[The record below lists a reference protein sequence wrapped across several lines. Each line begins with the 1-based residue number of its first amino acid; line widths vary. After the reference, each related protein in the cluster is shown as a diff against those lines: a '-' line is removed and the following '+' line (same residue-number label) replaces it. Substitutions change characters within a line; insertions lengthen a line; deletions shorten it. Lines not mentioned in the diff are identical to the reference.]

1 MREIF
6 LSFLI
11 LLLTIIIYYVIFI
24 LKGGDKMKKDLDK
37 LFSRSIETYYFLL
50 LIVVIIK
57 LLGGNYFEIV
67 YTNKTINIINDFIT
81 YWRLENIWYGITL
94 YINVYI
100 TLAVTCSIKD
110 DNIKRFS
117 IIPFIV
123 GFIIQILKANIN
135 IPILFIVIDFLY
147 LLGFSLLYLKI
158 KEIKITKIYFR
169 NFFIYSLFVN
179 IAQIMSI
186 VIRGIGIQNQ
196 NNFTDSFIVG
206 MILNLDYLLV
216 LIIFYKYYFMKG
228 VSNLWDLVVSS
239 GSQKLTSLK
248 GSLKNLLRNFRNKK
262 PMSKEEKITNAIYL
276 PLYLL
281 WNLFTMLI
289 IVLIAFLNDAFIEAI
304 FITIAF
310 WFNKFS
316 FGKPFHFKSVG
327 VCFAFSSFTYYVLT
341 RITFKTETSFFI
353 PIFLGVALS
362 YITSH
367 FIKKN
372 TKLYKGMAKEELHQ
386 IVMNVDDNPITIK
399 ILEQYYCDRLNDVQI
414 AINVSYSIDSVRKK
428 RQNVNKKL
436 RNLH

>member
-1 MREIF
+1 
-6 LSFLI
+6 
-11 LLLTIIIYYVIFI
+11 
-24 LKGGDKMKKDLDK
+24 MKKDLDK

-57 LLGGNYFEIV
+57 LLGGNYFAIV
-67 YTNKTINIINDFIT
+67 YTNRTINMINDFIT
-81 YWRLENIWYGITL
+81 YWRLENVWYAITTT
-94 YINVYI
+94 INVYI
-100 TLAVTCSIKD
+100 VVSITCSDNSNKIKKYVLCWTPLIIFIQYTKNGNIISIIWDAIYMLIISLCYKIINKDNKCSIKNYFTICIIVNIIQMMSMIIR
-110 DNIKRFS
+110 DNKLWIA
-117 IIPFIV
+117 
-123 GFIIQILKANIN
+123 GGNFIINFVYNL
-135 IPILFIVIDFLY
+135 DFLIVMIIIY
-147 LLGFSLLYLKI
+147 KLY
-158 KEIKITKIYFR
+158 
-169 NFFIYSLFVN
+169 
-179 IAQIMSI
+179 
-186 VIRGIGIQNQ
+186 
-196 NNFTDSFIVG
+196 
-206 MILNLDYLLV
+206 
-216 LIIFYKYYFMKG
+216 FYKGGK
-228 VSNLWDLVVSS
+228 NLCGMVVSS

-372 TKLYKGMAKEELHQ
+372 TKLYKGITKEELHQ

-414 AINVSYSIDSVRKK
+414 ARNVSYSIDSVRKK

>member
-1 MREIF
+1 
-6 LSFLI
+6 
-11 LLLTIIIYYVIFI
+11 
-24 LKGGDKMKKDLDK
+24 MKKDLDK

-50 LIVVIIK
+50 LIVVIIN
-57 LLGGNYFEIV
+57 LLGGNYFAMNLLNPHLVRLNEFI
-67 YTNKTINIINDFIT
+67 KTFH
-81 YWRLENIWYGITL
+81 LENVWYGISI

-100 TLAVTCSIKD
+100 VTSITCN
-110 DNIKRFS
+110 DNSKQMKKYIFCWLPIIIFFQLIKNGNKTSVIIDILYPFLIS
-117 IIPFIV
+117 IIRKKNINKNMLSNYISIV
-123 GFIIQILKANIN
+123 FLMNIIQIISMVIRNDRLWVAGGN
-135 IPILFIVIDFLY
+135 FIVDFVYNLDFLI
-147 LLGFSLLYLKI
+147 S
-158 KEIKITKIYFR
+158 
-169 NFFIYSLFVN
+169 
-179 IAQIMSI
+179 
-186 VIRGIGIQNQ
+186 
-196 NNFTDSFIVG
+196 
-206 MILNLDYLLV
+206 
-216 LIIFYKYYFMKG
+216 LIILYKLYFKKG
-228 VSNLWDLVVSS
+228 CVNLCGMVVYS

-248 GSLKNLLRNFRNKK
+248 GSLKNLLKNFRNKK
-262 PMSKEEKITNAIYL
+262 PMSKEDKITNAIFI
-276 PLYLL
+276 PLYIL

-289 IVLIAFLNDAFIEAI
+289 IVAIAFLNDAFIEAI
-304 FITIAF
+304 FITVAF
-310 WFNKFS
+310 WVNKFS
-316 FGKPFHFKSVG
+316 FGKPFHFKSVA

-414 AINVSYSIDSVRKK
+414 ARNVSYSIDSVRKK

>member
-1 MREIF
+1 
-6 LSFLI
+6 
-11 LLLTIIIYYVIFI
+11 
-24 LKGGDKMKKDLDK
+24 MKKDLDK

-57 LLGGNYFEIV
+57 LLGGNYFAIV
-67 YTNKTINIINDFIT
+67 YTNRTINMINDFIT
-81 YWRLENIWYGITL
+81 YWRLENVWYAITL
-94 YINVYI
+94 YIY
-100 TLAVTCSIKD
+100 
-110 DNIKRFS
+110 
-117 IIPFIV
+117 
-123 GFIIQILKANIN
+123 
-135 IPILFIVIDFLY
+135 
-147 LLGFSLLYLKI
+147 
-158 KEIKITKIYFR
+158 
-169 NFFIYSLFVN
+169 
-179 IAQIMSI
+179 SI
-186 VIRGIGIQNQ
+186 VIIGVTTKDNSKRLKMYCLKLLPFFVVIQLLKSNVNLPPLFVIFDFIYLLLFSHIYCKTNKLEFNIANIKNYIVVVIMSNLLQ
-196 NNFTDSFIVG
+196 IFSILIRNVPIEKQINFTIG
-206 MILNLDYLLV
+206 LILNLDYLIMM
-216 LIIFYKYYFMKG
+216 IILYKLYFMRGGK
-228 VSNLWDLVVSS
+228 SLWDMVVSS

-262 PMSKEEKITNAIYL
+262 PMSKEDKITNAIFI

-386 IVMNVDDNPITIK
+386 IIMNVDDNPITIK

-414 AINVSYSIDSVRKK
+414 ARNVSYSIDSVRKK